1 MNKTYIILL
10 FQNLNL
16 KDVLA
21 ALIPEKQKEVAAF
34 RKEYGKSKVGEVTVD
49 MVRIKLDWYSTEK

>member
-21 ALIPEKQKEVAAF
+21 ALIPEKQKEVAEF

-49 MVRIKLDWYSTEK
+49 MVRIKLD